1 MKVLITGG
9 AGFIGSHLSELL
21 VRRTDL
27 TVLDDLSSGTRGH
40 VPDEARFVEKDLAE
54 DDIQP
59 ELEEVDVVHH
69 LAANPS
75 VNSFPEDRDADF
87 RDNCVATKRL
97 LDAAA
102 DSGVDEFVFASSSVV
117 YGEDADIPTSED
129 APLEPISMYGAT
141 KAACE
146 RMSRLYADRFGFDA
160 TVVRLA
166 NIVGGRA
173 RKGVTYDFVEKLRD
187 SPEELKILG
196 DGRQKKSYLR
206 AKDAVVA
213 MEAARKAPS
222 SVYNIGSRDSVSVT
236 RIAEIVSDVMDID
249 PEFNYTGGRRGWS
262 GDVPEMRLDVSALVE
277 DSDWSPA
284 VDSEESVRA
293 TAEALLS

>member
-1 MKVLITGG
+1 MNVLITGG

-27 TVLDDLSSGTRGH
+27 TVLDNLSSGTRSL
-40 VPDEARFVEKDLAE
+40 VLDEARFVEKDLAE

-59 ELEEVDVVHH
+59 ELEDADVVYH

-102 DSGVDEFVFASSSVV
+102 DSGVEEFVFASSSVV
-117 YGEDADIPTSED
+117 YGEDADIPTPED

-166 NIVGGRA
+166 NIIGGRA
-173 RKGVTYDFVEKLRD
+173 RKGVTYDFVKKLRD
-187 SPEELKILG
+187 SPEELEILG
-196 DGRQKKSYLR
+196 NGRQKKSYLK
-206 AKDAVVA
+206 AEDAVVA
-213 MEAARKAPS
+213 MEAARGAPG

-249 PEFNYTGGRRGWS
+249 PDFSYTGGRRGWS
-262 GDVPEMRLDVSALVE
+262 GDVPEMRLDVSALVR
-277 DSDWSPA
+277 DSDWRPTA
-284 VDSEESVRA
+284 DSEESVRA
-293 TAEALLS
+293 TTEALLS

>member
-27 TVLDDLSSGTRGH
+27 TVLDDLSSGTRAH
-40 VPDEARFVEKDLAE
+40 VPEEARFVEKDLAE

-102 DSGVDEFVFASSSVV
+102 DSSIEEFVFASSSVV

-129 APLEPISMYGAT
+129 APLKPISMYGAT

-222 SVYNIGSRDSVSVT
+222 SVYNIGSRDSLSVT
-236 RIAEIVSDVMDID
+236 RIAETVSDVMDID

>member
-1 MKVLITGG
+1 VKVLITGG

-27 TVLDDLSSGTRGH
+27 TVLDNLSSGTRSL

-59 ELEEVDVVHH
+59 ELEEVDVVYH

-87 RDNCVATKRL
+87 HDNCVATKRL

-102 DSGVDEFVFASSSVV
+102 DSGVEQFVFASSSVV
-117 YGEDADIPTSED
+117 YGENADIPTSED

-146 RMSRLYADRFGFDA
+146 RMSRLYADRFDFDT

-173 RKGVTYDFVEKLRD
+173 QKGVTYDFVEKLRD
-187 SPEELKILG
+187 SPEELEILG
-196 DGRQKKSYLR
+196 DGRQKKSYLE
-206 AKDAVVA
+206 AEDAVAA
-213 MEAARKAPS
+213 MEAARRAPG

-236 RIAEIVSDVMDID
+236 RIAEIVSDVMDINPD
-249 PEFNYTGGRRGWS
+249 FNYTGGRRGWS

-277 DSDWSPA
+277 DSDWRPTA
-284 VDSEESVRA
+284 GSEESVRA
-293 TAEALLS
+293 TAESLLS

>member
-27 TVLDDLSSGTRGH
+27 TVLDDLSSGTRPH

-117 YGEDADIPTSED
+117 YGEDADIPTPED
-129 APLEPISMYGAT
+129 APLNPISMYGAT